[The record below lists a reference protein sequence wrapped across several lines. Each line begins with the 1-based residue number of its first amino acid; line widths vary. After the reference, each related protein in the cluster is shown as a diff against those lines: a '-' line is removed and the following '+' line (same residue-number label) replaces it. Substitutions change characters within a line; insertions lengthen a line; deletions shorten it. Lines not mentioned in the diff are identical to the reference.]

1 MKKRTKLVLVI
12 ALCLCLVS
20 SIFASLFQS
29 SFGAVTV
36 KDMNVVV
43 ADGKSVNAQIYIPKK
58 ASPENKVPLVV
69 VSHGSYNNLDHQ
81 DLNMIELSRRG
92 FAVISID
99 EYNHGSSDMEVADA
113 SIFAS
118 QAMRQIIDY
127 ACASYTFIDT
137 DKVGVAG
144 HSMGGII
151 SNATVQYYFTQEALG
166 LGENKVSAV
175 LDMGYDPQITPY
187 EIEGVA
193 EPVDLAIDWGVIC
206 AKYDEWFFKGDTGN
220 PADYLTSSNAIAFVN
235 QLDGVD
241 VTGAV
246 ENHKMYTGTIDGEEY
261 IRVINQNVE
270 IHPLNHFSKNTCAN
284 VIEFFY
290 AALGVPSGYEE
301 LASTDQIWQYKEA
314 FNLVGLI
321 GIFLFLFPFASMLI
335 HGTTFFAELAQA
347 EPAPAPAL
355 TTGKKKAAYWITY
368 AINLVLPALLV
379 VPVMFKWVGKEIGV
393 PYTFSK
399 WFGEPNTNELAVW
412 TLVVAVVILAVFLIS
427 YFLTNGKSAKTI
439 PDCWGVKASV
449 RVIWKSFLLALTTV
463 TAAYVILFFSD
474 LVFNVDYRIW
484 VIDMRVFNVQKV
496 LYAIAYFPAFAVFY
510 LVNSMLVNGG
520 NRVEGM
526 PSWLVTLLSCVSNIA
541 GIATLI
547 FIQYSTLI
555 TKGTFTYNSMRIVN
569 LFPLIVLIPVAT
581 IITRRYYKETGKIYA
596 GSFTIAMLYTMM
608 TVANTMFLASVL
620 A

>member
-1 MKKRTKLVLVI
+1 MKKCTKILLAV

-29 SFGAVTV
+29 SFNTVTV

-43 ADGKSVNAQIYIPKK
+43 AAGKSVNAQIYIPKN
-58 ASPENKVPLVV
+58 ATPENKVPLIV

-81 DLNMIELSRRG
+81 DQNMIELSRRG
-92 FAVISID
+92 FAVISLD

-118 QAMRQIIDY
+118 QAMRQLIDY

-137 DKVGVAG
+137 DKIGVAG

-151 SNATVQYYFTQEALG
+151 SNATVAYYFAQEALG

-175 LDMGYDPQITPY
+175 LDVGYDPQLEPY
-187 EIEGVA
+187 TIDGVE
-193 EPVDLAIDWGVIC
+193 EPIDLTIDWGVVC

-220 PADYLTSSNAIAFVN
+220 PADYLTSTNARTFVN

-241 VTGAV
+241 VTDKV
-246 ENHKMYTGTIDGEEY
+246 ENHKLYTGTIDGEEY
-261 IRVINQNVE
+261 IRVINQNNE
-270 IHPLNHFSKNTCAN
+270 IHPLNHFSKASCAN
-284 VIEFFY
+284 EIDFFY
-290 AALGVPSGYEE
+290 AAFGVPSGYEKIDS
-301 LASTDQIWQYKEA
+301 ADQIWQFKEL
-314 FNLVGLI
+314 FNLVGLV

-335 HGTTFFAELAQA
+335 HGTTFFGELAKP
-347 EPAPAPAL
+347 EPAAAPAL
-355 TTGKKKAAYWITY
+355 TTGKGKAAYWITY
-368 AINLVLPALLV
+368 AINLVIPALLV
-379 VPVMFKWVGKEIGV
+379 VPVMFKWVGKEIAV

-399 WFGEPNTNELAVW
+399 WFGEPNTNELATW
-412 TLVVAVVILAVFLIS
+412 TLVVAVALLAVFLIS
-427 YFLTNGKSAKTI
+427 WALTKDKTQEGI
-439 PDCWGVKASV
+439 PERWGLKGGV
-449 RVIWKSFLLALTTV
+449 RVIWKSFLLALATV
-463 TAAYVILFFSD
+463 TAAYVILFASD
-474 LVFNVDYRIW
+474 LIFNVDYRIW

-496 LYAIAYFPAFAVFY
+496 VYALAYFPAFAIFY

-541 GIATLI
+541 GIAALIIIQYATLI
-547 FIQYSTLI
+547 SSGVF
-555 TKGTFTYNSMRIVN
+555 TFNSMRIVN
-569 LFPLIVLIPVAT
+569 LFPLIFLIPIGT
-581 IITRRYYKETGKIYA
+581 IVTRRFYKETGSIYA
-596 GSFTIAMLYTMM
+596 GSFAIAMLYTMM

-620 A
+620 G

>member
-1 MKKRTKLVLVI
+1 MKKCTKVLLAV

-29 SFGAVTV
+29 SFNTVTV

-43 ADGKSVNAQIYIPKK
+43 AAGKSVNAQIYIPKN
-58 ASPENKVPLVV
+58 ATPENKVPLIV

-81 DLNMIELSRRG
+81 DQNMIELSRRG
-92 FAVISID
+92 FAVISLD

-118 QAMRQIIDY
+118 QAMRQLIDY

-137 DKVGVAG
+137 DKIGVAG

-151 SNATVQYYFTQEALG
+151 SNATVAYYFAQEALG

-175 LDMGYDPQITPY
+175 LDVGYDPQLEPY
-187 EIEGVA
+187 TVEGV
-193 EPVDLAIDWGVIC
+193 EDPVDLTIDWGVIC

-220 PADYLTSSNAIAFVN
+220 PADYLTSTNALTFVN

-241 VTGAV
+241 VADKV
-246 ENHKMYTGTIDGEEY
+246 ENHKLYTGTIDGEEY
-261 IRVINQNVE
+261 IRVINQNNE
-270 IHPLNHFSKNTCAN
+270 IHPLNHFSTASCAN
-284 VIEFFY
+284 EIDFFY
-290 AALGVPSGYEE
+290 AAFGVPSGYEKIDS
-301 LASTDQIWQYKEA
+301 ADQIWQFKEL

-335 HGTTFFAELAQA
+335 HGTTFFGELAHA
-347 EPAPAPAL
+347 EPAAAPAL
-355 TTGKKKAAYWITY
+355 NTGKRKAAYWITY
-368 AINLVLPALLV
+368 AINLVVPALLV
-379 VPVMFKWVGKEIGV
+379 VPVMFKWVGKEISV
-393 PYTFSK
+393 PYTFNK
-399 WFGEPNTNELAVW
+399 WFGEPNTNELATW
-412 TLVVAVVILAVFLIS
+412 TLVVAVALLAVFLIS
-427 YFLTNGKSAKTI
+427 WALTKDKTQKGI
-439 PDCWGVKASV
+439 PECWGLKGGV
-449 RVIWKSFLLALTTV
+449 RVIWKSFLLALATV
-463 TAAYVILFFSD
+463 TAAYVILFASD
-474 LVFNVDYRIW
+474 LIFNVDYRIW

-496 LYAIAYFPAFAVFY
+496 MYALAYFPAFAIFY

-541 GIATLI
+541 GIAALIIIQYATLI
-547 FIQYSTLI
+547 SSGVF
-555 TKGTFTYNSMRIVN
+555 TFNSMRIVN
-569 LFPLIVLIPVAT
+569 LFPLIFLIPIGT
-581 IITRRYYKETGKIYA
+581 IVTRRFYKETGSIYA

-620 A
+620 G

>member
-1 MKKRTKLVLVI
+1 
-12 ALCLCLVS
+12 
-20 SIFASLFQS
+20 
-29 SFGAVTV
+29 
-36 KDMNVVV
+36 
-43 ADGKSVNAQIYIPKK
+43 
-58 ASPENKVPLVV
+58 
-69 VSHGSYNNLDHQ
+69 
-81 DLNMIELSRRG
+81 MIELSRRG

-137 DKVGVAG
+137 DKIGVAG

-151 SNATVQYYFTQEALG
+151 SNATVAYYFAQEALG

-175 LDMGYDPQITPY
+175 LDVGYDPQLEPY
-187 EIEGVA
+187 EIEGVD
-193 EPVDLAIDWGVIC
+193 EPVDLAIDWGVVC

-220 PADYLTSSNAIAFVN
+220 PADYLTSTNAKTFVN

-241 VTGAV
+241 VADEV
-246 ENHKMYTGTIDGEEY
+246 ENHKIYTGTINGEEY
-261 IRVINQNVE
+261 IRVINQNNE
-270 IHPLNHFSKNTCAN
+270 IHPLNHFSKASCASE
-284 VIEFFY
+284 IEFFY
-290 AALGVPSGYEE
+290 ASFGVPSGYEKIDPSE
-301 LASTDQIWQYKEA
+301 QIWQYKEL

-335 HGTTFFAELAQA
+335 HGTSFFGELAKA
-347 EPAPAPAL
+347 EPAAAPAL
-355 TTGKKKAAYWITY
+355 TTGKRKAAYWITY
-368 AINLVLPALLV
+368 AINLVIPALLV
-379 VPVMFKWVGKEIGV
+379 IPVMFKWIGKEISV
-393 PYTFSK
+393 PYTFNK

-412 TLVVAVVILAVFLIS
+412 TLVVAVAMLAVFLIS
-427 YFLTNGKSAKTI
+427 WALTKDKSQKGI
-439 PDCWGVKASV
+439 PECWGLKGGV
-449 RVIWKSFLLALTTV
+449 RVIWKSFLLALATV

-496 LYAIAYFPAFAVFY
+496 VYALAYFPAFAIFY

-520 NRVEGM
+520 NRVEGI
-526 PSWLVTLLSCVSNIA
+526 PSWLVTLISCVSNIA

-547 FIQYSTLI
+547 IIQYATLI
-555 TKGTFTYNSMRIVN
+555 SSGVFTFNSMRIVN
-569 LFPLIVLIPVAT
+569 LFPLIFLIPIGT
-581 IITRRYYKETGKIYA
+581 IISRRFYKETGSIYT
-596 GSFTIAMLYTMM
+596 GSFAIAMLYTMM

-620 A
+620 G

>member
-1 MKKRTKLVLVI
+1 MKKRTKILLVVS
-12 ALCLCLVS
+12 LCLCLIS
-20 SIFASLFQS
+20 SIYASLFQS
-29 SFGAVTV
+29 SFNTVTV
-36 KDMNVVV
+36 KDMNLVV

-58 ASPENKVPLVV
+58 ASSENKLPLVV
-69 VSHGSYNNLDHQ
+69 LSHGSYNNLDHQ

-92 FAVISID
+92 FVVISID

-127 ACASYTFIDT
+127 ACSSYTFIDT
-137 DKVGVAG
+137 DKIGVSG

-151 SNATVQYYFTQEALG
+151 SNATVAYYFKQEALG

-175 LDMGYDPQITPY
+175 LDVGYDPQLTPY
-187 EIEGVA
+187 EIDGVD
-193 EPVDLAIDWGVIC
+193 EPVNLTIDWGVIA
-206 AKYDEWFFKGDTGN
+206 AKYDEWFYKGDTGN
-220 PADYLTSSNAIAFVN
+220 PADYLRSTNAITFVN

-241 VTGAV
+241 VTGEV
-246 ENHKMYTGTIDGEEY
+246 ENHKIYTGTIDGEEY
-261 IRVINQNVE
+261 IRVINQNNE
-270 IHPLNHFSKNTCAN
+270 IHPLNHFSKASCAN

-290 AALGVPSGYEE
+290 AAFGVPSGYTEI
-301 LASTDQIWQYKEA
+301 ASSNQIWQWKEF
-314 FNLVGLI
+314 FNLVGLV

-335 HGTTFFAELAQA
+335 HGTNFFSELAQA
-347 EPAPAPAL
+347 EPAPAPRL
-355 TTGKKKAAYWITY
+355 SSGKKKASYWITY
-368 AINLVLPALLV
+368 AINLVIPALLV
-379 VPVMFKWVGKEIGV
+379 VPVMYKWVGKSISV
-393 PYTFSK
+393 PYTYSK

-412 TLVVAVVILAVFLIS
+412 TLVVAIAILAVFLIS
-427 YFLTNGKSAKTI
+427 YAITSGKEKHGV
-439 PDCWGVKASV
+439 PECWGVKASI
-449 RVIWKSFLLALTTV
+449 RVIWKSFLLALATV
-463 TAAYVILFFSD
+463 SAAYVILFFSD

-484 VIDMRVFNVQKV
+484 VIDMRVFNVQKIV
-496 LYAIAYFPAFAVFY
+496 YAIAYFPAFAIFY

-526 PSWLVTLLSCVSNIA
+526 PSWLVTLISCISNIA

-555 TKGTFTYNSMRIVN
+555 SKGTFTFNSMRIVN
-569 LFPLIVLIPVAT
+569 LFPLIFLIPIGT

-620 A
+620 

>member
-1 MKKRTKLVLVI
+1 MKKSTKIVLAV

-20 SIFASLFQS
+20 SVFASLFQS
-29 SFGAVTV
+29 SFGAVSV
-36 KDMNVVV
+36 KDINVVV

-58 ASPENKVPLVV
+58 ASPDNKVPLVV

-127 ACASYTFIDT
+127 ACASYTFIDR

-166 LGENKVSAV
+166 LGDNKVSAV
-175 LDMGYDPQITPY
+175 LDMGYDPQIAPY

-193 EPVDLAIDWGVIC
+193 QPVELTIDWGVVA

-220 PADYLTSSNAIAFVN
+220 PAEYLTSSNAISFVN

-246 ENHKMYTGTIDGEEY
+246 ENHKIYTGTIGGEEH
-261 IRVINQNVE
+261 IRVINQNNE
-270 IHPLNHFSKNTCAN
+270 IHPLNHFSKASCAN

-290 AALGVPSGYEE
+290 ASFGVPAGYEE
-301 LASTDQIWQYKEA
+301 IASNDQIWQWKEF
-314 FNLVGLI
+314 FNLVGLV
-321 GIFLFLFPFASMLI
+321 GIFLFLFPFAAMLI
-335 HGTTFFAELAQA
+335 HGTKFFGELAQA

-355 TTGKKKAAYWITY
+355 ADGKKKGVYWLTY
-368 AINLVLPALLV
+368 TINLVLPALLV
-379 VPVMFKWVGKEIGV
+379 VPVMLKWIGKGISV

-399 WFGEPNTNELAVW
+399 WFGEPNTNELAGW
-412 TLVVAVVILAVFLIS
+412 TLIVAIVLLAVFLVS
-427 YFLTNGKSAKTI
+427 YFITKDKAQKGVPA
-439 PDCWGVKASV
+439 CWGVKTSA
-449 RVIWKSFLLALTTV
+449 RVIWKSLLLALITV
-463 TAAYVILFFSD
+463 GVAYVILFFSD
-474 LVFNVDYRIW
+474 LVFNTDYRIW
-484 VIDMRVFNVQKV
+484 VIDMRVFNVQKL
-496 LYAIAYFPAFAVFY
+496 LYFVAYVPAFAVFY
-510 LVNSMLVNGG
+510 LVNSLLVNGG
-520 NRVEGM
+520 NRVEGR
-526 PSWLVTLLSCVSNIA
+526 PEWLTLLLSCIGNIA
-541 GIATLI
+541 GIAVLI
-547 FIQYSTLI
+547 FIQYQGIISA
-555 TKGTFTYNSMRIVN
+555 GVFRFNSMRIVN
-569 LFPLIVLIPVAT
+569 LFPLVFLIPVGT
-581 IITRRYYKETGKIYA
+581 IISRRFFKETGNIYA
-596 GSFTIAMLYTMM
+596 GSFTIAALYTMM

>member
-1 MKKRTKLVLVI
+1 MKKKSKILLAV

-29 SFGAVTV
+29 SLGNVTV
-36 KDMNVVV
+36 KDMNVVL
-43 ADGKSVNAQIYIPKK
+43 ADGKSVNAQVYIPKK
-58 ASPENKVPLVV
+58 ATPENKVPLIV

-81 DLNMIELSRRG
+81 DQNMIELSRRG

-137 DKVGVAG
+137 DKIGVAG

-151 SNATVQYYFTQEALG
+151 SNATVAYYFAQEALG

-175 LDMGYDPQITPY
+175 LDVGYDPQLEPY
-187 EIEGVA
+187 EIEGVG
-193 EPVDLAIDWGVIC
+193 EPVDLAIDWGVVC

-220 PADYLTSSNAIAFVN
+220 PADYLTSNNAMTFVN

-241 VTGAV
+241 VSGEV
-246 ENHKMYTGTIDGEEY
+246 ENHKIYTGTIDGEEY
-261 IRVINQNVE
+261 IRVINQNNG
-270 IHPLNHFSKNTCAN
+270 IHPLNHFSKASCGDE
-284 VIEFFY
+284 VDFFY
-290 AALGVPSGYEE
+290 AAFGVPSGYEQID
-301 LASTDQIWQYKEA
+301 SSNQIWMFKEL

-335 HGTTFFAELAQA
+335 HGTSFFGELAKP

-368 AINLVLPALLV
+368 AINLVIPALLV
-379 VPVMFKWVGKEIGV
+379 VPVMFKLVGKEISV

-399 WFGEPNTNELAVW
+399 WFGEPNTNELAAW
-412 TLVVAVVILAVFLIS
+412 TLIVAIAILAVFLIS
-427 YFLTNGKSAKTI
+427 WAITKDKSQKGI
-439 PDCWGVKASV
+439 PECWGLKGGI
-449 RVIWKSFLLALTTV
+449 RVIWKSFLLALTVV

-496 LYAIAYFPAFAVFY
+496 VYALAYFPAFAIFY

-526 PSWLVTLLSCVSNIA
+526 PSWLVTLISCISNIA
-541 GIATLI
+541 GIAALI
-547 FIQYSTLI
+547 IIQYSVLI
-555 TKGTFTYNSMRIVN
+555 SSGVFTFNSMRIVN
-569 LFPLIVLIPVAT
+569 LFPLIFLIPIGT
-581 IITRRYYKETGKIYA
+581 IITRRFYKETGSIYA
-596 GSFTIAMLYTMM
+596 GSFTISMLYTMM

-620 A
+620 

>member
-1 MKKRTKLVLVI
+1 MKKCTKILLAV

-29 SFGAVTV
+29 SFNTVTV

-43 ADGKSVNAQIYIPKK
+43 AAGKSVNAQIYIPKN
-58 ASPENKVPLVV
+58 ATPENKVPLIV

-81 DLNMIELSRRG
+81 DQNMIELSRRG
-92 FAVISID
+92 FAVISLD

-118 QAMRQIIDY
+118 QAMRQLIDY

-137 DKVGVAG
+137 DKIGVAG

-151 SNATVQYYFTQEALG
+151 SNATVAYYFAQEALG

-175 LDMGYDPQITPY
+175 LDVGYDPQLEPY
-187 EIEGVA
+187 TIDGVE
-193 EPVDLAIDWGVIC
+193 EPIDLTIDWGVVC

-220 PADYLTSSNAIAFVN
+220 PADYLTSTNARTFVN

-241 VTGAV
+241 VTDKV
-246 ENHKMYTGTIDGEEY
+246 ENHKLYTGTIDGEEY
-261 IRVINQNVE
+261 IRVINQNNE
-270 IHPLNHFSKNTCAN
+270 IHPLNHFSKASCAN
-284 VIEFFY
+284 EIDFFY
-290 AALGVPSGYEE
+290 AAFGVPSGYEKIDS
-301 LASTDQIWQYKEA
+301 ADQIWQFKEL
-314 FNLVGLI
+314 FNLVGLV

-335 HGTTFFAELAQA
+335 HGTTFFGELAKP
-347 EPAPAPAL
+347 EPATAPAL
-355 TTGKKKAAYWITY
+355 TTGKRKAAYWITY
-368 AINLVLPALLV
+368 AINLVIPALLV
-379 VPVMFKWVGKEIGV
+379 VPVMFKWVGKEISV

-399 WFGEPNTNELAVW
+399 WFGEPNTNELAAW
-412 TLVVAVVILAVFLIS
+412 TLAVAVALLAVFLIS
-427 YFLTNGKSAKTI
+427 WALTKDKTQKGI
-439 PDCWGVKASV
+439 PERWGLKGGV
-449 RVIWKSFLLALTTV
+449 RVIWKSFLLALATV
-463 TAAYVILFFSD
+463 TAAYVILFASD
-474 LVFNVDYRIW
+474 LIFNVDYRIW

-496 LYAIAYFPAFAVFY
+496 VYALAYFPAFAIFY

-541 GIATLI
+541 GIAALIIIQYATLI
-547 FIQYSTLI
+547 SSGVF
-555 TKGTFTYNSMRIVN
+555 TFNSMRIVN
-569 LFPLIVLIPVAT
+569 LFPLIFLIPIGT
-581 IITRRYYKETGKIYA
+581 IVTRRFYKETGSIYA
-596 GSFTIAMLYTMM
+596 GSFAIAMLYTMM

-620 A
+620 G